1 MHRSVEREEPNPT
14 AHARQAP
21 GAKPCRESRVVKTR
35 LIFPKD
41 TNRHGTLFGGEL
53 MRDIDDVAAIA
64 AMRHS
69 RRQVVTASIDSI
81 DFLRPIAQND
91 AITLEAFVTWTG
103 TTSMEVFV
111 KVIAEDMLSGE
122 REVAATAFATFVALD
137 DAMCPAP
144 VPPVYPETEEERLL
158 YDGAPERVAE
168 RKRRKEK
175 SRAFARLFEIGRR
188 DG

>member
-1 MHRSVEREEPNPT
+1 MSDEQKLLHPQPNDDAASPL
-14 AHARQAP
+14 AP
-21 GAKPCRESRVVKTR
+21 KPCRASRAVKTR

-64 AMRHS
+64 AMRHC

-81 DFLRPIAQND
+81 DFLKPIAQDD

-111 KVIAEDMLSGE
+111 KVIAENMLSGE
-122 REVAATAFATFVALD
+122 RQIAATAFATFVALD
-137 DAMCPAP
+137 EGMRPVP
-144 VPPVYPETEEERLL
+144 VPPVYPESDEERFLN
-158 YDGAPERVAE
+158 DGALERVAE

-175 SRAFARLFEIGRR
+175 SRNFARLIRINNG
-188 DG
+188 